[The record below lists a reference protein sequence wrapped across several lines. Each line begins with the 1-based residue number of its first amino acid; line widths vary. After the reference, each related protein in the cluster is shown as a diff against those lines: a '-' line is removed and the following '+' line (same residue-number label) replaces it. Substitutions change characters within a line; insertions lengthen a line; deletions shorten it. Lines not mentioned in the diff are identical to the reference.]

1 MKSPRAQPTREVMD
15 FVMRGF
21 LSRASLYEA
30 RRRGKRRRSFRG
42 RGRVRDEGG
51 DSKIDTS
58 VMSSKVVGVW
68 LFVDAQTEKHRTKQS
83 ILLTP
88 ARHSSKRTPT

>member
-1 MKSPRAQPTREVMD
+1 MKSPSAHPTREVMD

-30 RRRGKRRRSFRG
+30 KRGRERRRSFRG

-58 VMSSKVVGVW
+58 GDV
-68 LFVDAQTEKHRTKQS
+68 
-83 ILLTP
+83 
-88 ARHSSKRTPT
+88 